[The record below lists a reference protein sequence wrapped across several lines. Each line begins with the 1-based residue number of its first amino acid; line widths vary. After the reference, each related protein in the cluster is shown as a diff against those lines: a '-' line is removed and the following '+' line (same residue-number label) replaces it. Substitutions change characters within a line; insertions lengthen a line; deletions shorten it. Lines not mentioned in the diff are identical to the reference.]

1 MSNKDNFTDQ
11 ITCQSIQLSGPMQ
24 GKKIEIQL
32 DVKPAKDE
40 KKPKSEKNS
49 DWETLGFL
57 FLLLFV
63 LVGMVSNSAGL
74 DSSSSPASQPNSA
87 VYRWQNTQF

>member
-32 DVKPAKDE
+32 DVKPVKDQ